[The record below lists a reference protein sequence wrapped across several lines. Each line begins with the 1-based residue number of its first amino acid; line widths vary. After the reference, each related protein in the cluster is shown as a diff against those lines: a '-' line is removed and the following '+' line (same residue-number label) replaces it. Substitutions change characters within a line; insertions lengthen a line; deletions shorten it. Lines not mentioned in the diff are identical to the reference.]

1 MANARKYG
9 RKLENFDKIYSYII
23 DKIPKSGKTNDE
35 IEIIMDEILPHY
47 GLCYEKIDNINIL
60 KKFFPISFEI
70 KILIFKNK
78 RWNQMFGNFYLNNK
92 ELDNFL

>member
-23 DKIPKSGKTNDE
+23 DKNPKSGKTNDE
-35 IEIIMDEILPHY
+35 IEIIIDEVPHY
-47 GLCYEKIDNINIL
+47 GFCYEKIDNINIL

-78 RWNQMFGNFYLNNK
+78 RCKCLAILNLNNK